1 MPAVG
6 RRFRIRSRDRAR
18 STHRASRDRSR
29 AFRASRPIARARVE
43 LETRDRSRDRRGA
56 GAAPA
61 RDRDGATMPTT
72 TMPTTTRA
80 MTMRA
85 TMRATRATRAV
96 RARCATGRARD
107 ARVSAQMGPE
117 LRESIDAFVAEHR
130 VVLFMK
136 GTKDAPRCGF
146 SNTCVQILN
155 SMNVPFADV
164 DILANE
170 DLRQGM
176 KCVGARRRERERERT
191 TSRTTAR

>member
-1 MPAVG
+1 MRA
-6 RRFRIRSRDRAR
+6 IDRA
-18 STHRASRDRSR
+18 
-29 AFRASRPIARARVE
+29 IA
-43 LETRDRSRDRRGA
+43 RGA

>member
-6 RRFRIRSRDRAR
+6 RRFRIRSNARDP
-18 STHRASRDRSR
+18 RDRSR
-29 AFRASRPIARARVE
+29 AFRASRPIARARFE
-43 LETRDRSRDRRGA
+43 LETRDRSRDARGA

-176 KCVGARRRERERERT
+176 KCVGARRANANANANANERRVGR
-191 TSRTTAR
+191 RRGD

>member
-1 MPAVG
+1 MRAID
-6 RRFRIRSRDRAR
+6 RRVDRS
-18 STHRASRDRSR
+18 SSRASRDRSR
-29 AFRASRPIARARVE
+29 AFRASRPIARARFE
-43 LETRDRSRDRRGA
+43 LDARDRSRDRRGA

>member
-18 STHRASRDRSR
+18 STYRDPRDRSR
-29 AFRASRPIARARVE
+29 AFRASRPIARARFE
-43 LETRDRSRDRRGA
+43 LETRDRSRDARGA